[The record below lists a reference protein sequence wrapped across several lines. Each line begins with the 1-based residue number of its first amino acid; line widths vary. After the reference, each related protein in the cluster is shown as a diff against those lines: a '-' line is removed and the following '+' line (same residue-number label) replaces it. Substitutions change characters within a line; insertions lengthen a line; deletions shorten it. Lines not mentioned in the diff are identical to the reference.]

1 MAPGSPYKPLIDGA
15 ILETQ
20 EGGILF
26 RLKTKWWK
34 QKRGGG
40 ACEGGGGDGGA
51 VAELGLPNVAGVF
64 LVTVIGEKSTHRL
77 HNARQAKYFLSFHIY
92 FRMCGCLFPR
102 VFGVLHWYQEAI

>member
-64 LVTVIGEKSTHRL
+64 LVTVIGG
-77 HNARQAKYFLSFHIY
+77 I
-92 FRMCGCLFPR
+92 MR
-102 VFGVLHWYQEAI
+102 VTPQFM